1 MYFSFIP
8 FFSSRSIKSPSS
20 KVYQKLALIVYLP
33 NFADSLLY
41 HDKGHRLLSLMLLVS
56 NLLQV
61 ISFFSSTLHHFF
73 YACTILITNFL
84 HKKSQIPSIRLVSS
98 CPFRSSISANSVQ
111 NSTKYCQISRF
122 LRLRHTRR
130 QNILPRIHLS
140 LSLYYKLSPVFP
152 QSLFSMR

>member
-8 FFSSRSIKSPSS
+8 FFNSRSIKSPSS

-33 NFADSLLY
+33 NFADSLLS

-73 YACTILITNFL
+73 MHVLFSLRIFSTKS
-84 HKKSQIPSIRLVSS
+84 HKFHPFGSYHPVHLDLLYPQIPYKTALNT
-98 CPFRSSISANSVQ
+98 A
-111 NSTKYCQISRF
+111 KYHAF
-122 LRLRHTRR
+122 
-130 QNILPRIHLS
+130 
-140 LSLYYKLSPVFP
+140 
-152 QSLFSMR
+152 